1 MSRAGC
7 ALVFASFL
15 QILAGTVAA
24 AQEAPPADRT
34 EAIRV
39 FLDCKFSCDETYL
52 RQEMTIVNWVRDRT
66 VADVHV
72 LVTTQETGGGGREYT
87 VKFIGQDRF
96 VSVEQTLRYFASPT
110 SSPDDIRKG
119 IAEVLKRG
127 LVRYISET
135 SQASRVT
142 IAFAPATSA
151 AAAAVKDPWN
161 LWVFRTTVGGNMNG
175 ESSSRGRSVRA
186 SGSANRTTEAWRLS
200 FSTNGNYRES
210 TFDLSETD
218 TFTSVSRNV
227 NIDAQVVKSLTPHWS
242 AALLANAQKS
252 TFLNYNLRTRVAP
265 GVEYDIF
272 PYAQSTRR
280 ALTLQYS
287 VGVVANDYLEET
299 ILGKTKETL
308 VDHRLGTALSLRQPW
323 GTVSASVDVSQY
335 LTKPDKY
342 NVAAFGAAD
351 IRLFKGFSFNV
362 FTNVART
369 RDQIYL
375 RRDGATAEEILVRQ
389 VQLATSYR
397 YGVNFGI
404 TYSFGSIFN
413 NVVNPRFGGG
423 GGDSFFFF

>member
-7 ALVFASFL
+7 ALVFASFF

-110 SSPDDIRKG
+110 SSPDDIRRG

-142 IAFAPATSA
+142 IAFAPETSA

-227 NIDAQVVKSLTPHWS
+227 HIDAQVVKSLTPHWS

-252 TFLNYNLRTRVAP
+252 TFLNYDLRTRVAP

-280 ALTLQYS
+280 ALRNYN
-287 VGVVANDYLEET
+287 VVAGKFPADVWNLRNSVTNLTEIIADAARSDDSGDYRIRIFT
-299 ILGKTKETL
+299 IGMGSL
-308 VDHRLGTALSLRQPW
+308 VRMRLGTIPETSE
-323 GTVSASVDVSQY
+323 SVLMRLANDIRS
-335 LTKPDKY
+335 PDFDAGQVEGKY
-342 NVAAFGAAD
+342 YFAATAAD
-351 IRLFKGFSFNV
+351 LGPVFQTLQAQIIRLSK
-362 FTNVART
+362 
-369 RDQIYL
+369 
-375 RRDGATAEEILVRQ
+375 
-389 VQLATSYR
+389 
-397 YGVNFGI
+397 
-404 TYSFGSIFN
+404 
-413 NVVNPRFGGG
+413 
-423 GGDSFFFF
+423 